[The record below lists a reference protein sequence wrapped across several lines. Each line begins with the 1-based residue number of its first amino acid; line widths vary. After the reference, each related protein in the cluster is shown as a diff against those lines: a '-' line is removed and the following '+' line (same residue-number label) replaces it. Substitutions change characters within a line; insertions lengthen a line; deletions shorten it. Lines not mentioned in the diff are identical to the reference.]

1 MDTTEMFF
9 SALQERT
16 KRVRSLEKTLRNIE
30 AMAVCAPIIDGSAA
44 KEMLYE
50 IATMASEALT
60 TDEVIANAWKA
71 MKINKLK
78 GGNKL

>member
-1 MDTTEMFF
+1 
-9 SALQERT
+9 
-16 KRVRSLEKTLRNIE
+16 
-30 AMAVCAPIIDGSAA
+30 MAVCAPIIDGSAA

-60 TDEVIANAWKA
+60 TDEVIANARKA